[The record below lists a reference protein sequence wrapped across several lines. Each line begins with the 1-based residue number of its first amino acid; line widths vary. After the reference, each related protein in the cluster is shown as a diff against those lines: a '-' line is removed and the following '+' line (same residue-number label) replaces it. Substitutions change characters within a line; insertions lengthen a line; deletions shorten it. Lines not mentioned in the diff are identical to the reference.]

1 MEWEDRS
8 RRVKKKRIR
17 NIKTEEVRM
26 TTQEDKD
33 MKLKKKKTSSNSTYK
48 YIFCV
53 APVINS

>member
-33 MKLKKKKTSSNSTYK
+33 MK
-48 YIFCV
+48 
-53 APVINS
+53 

>member
-8 RRVKKKRIR
+8 RRTKKKRIR

-33 MKLKKKKTSSNSTYK
+33 MELKKNLIKFHIQIHFLCCSCDK
-48 YIFCV
+48 
-53 APVINS
+53 

>member
-8 RRVKKKRIR
+8 RRTKKKRIR

-33 MKLKKKKTSSNSTYK
+33 MKLKKKLHQIPHTNTFS
-48 YIFCV
+48 V
-53 APVINS
+53 LLL